1 MSHRADIATEPAGH
15 PAAGGEAAPARAG
28 HDLAA
33 AALALA
39 IAAAVARMLPDGPVR
54 LTLLLAF
61 MLAGPG
67 AAFVSHLTIRDR
79 VLALAM
85 TLTASLS
92 IGALTAGGMVWVAW
106 WHPDVLTVLM
116 ISLTA
121 ATALARL
128 VGWTPQQPGR
138 QLAEEPRSPEAAPAH
153 GVRMVSAA
161 LSPVLLV
168 VALAIWAV
176 TVARS
181 DSGQVGDYG
190 LTAGLGVPFVAGL
203 AMTCLAFGIELFG
216 RVRVGVLT
224 AGVGAAALQVFG
236 TAPLLLSEPEY
247 AWTYKHLGVVELIQ
261 QHGRALDSK
270 DIYQQWP
277 GFFAS
282 VAQLSTVSGVAAI
295 RFATWSSLFFALLDA
310 VLLAAAARAL
320 TTDRRVVFLTVF
332 LFECCLWVDQNYFSP
347 QAFAYALSLG
357 FFAILLHW
365 CRGEPTKRWPW
376 LIGRLQGMLVRQAP
390 PAVDVRGGAAR
401 LRVIGVV
408 GVFAAITVS
417 HQLTPY
423 LLMFGVGTLT
433 VLGLIRPYWLMAL
446 LAVVAGGYFLP
457 RLSGVS
463 SQYHLFDGFD
473 LFKNASGNASGWGSD
488 AQRFSAMVARLLAFA
503 VWGSTLVAAWRHRRR
518 LGRVVIGLV
527 LGFSPFLLLG
537 LQNYGGEAIY
547 RVFLFSLPWCALLAA
562 GWWGRFSLGRLHGV
576 ASGVIFTVL
585 ALAALQ
591 GLQGQFA
598 LHVVP
603 PADIRAA
610 KYLAAQAPAGSTMVM
625 VAASFPARLTAN
637 YADLNPGRSVDPSI
651 VDQPD
656 FQHLTLD
663 SSELP
668 AIESWAAGYGGTET
682 FLVVSG
688 QMAKTAEY
696 FGQLTSGSVKALR
709 KALDTSD
716 RWSVYYRS
724 SDVTIYRLEPDL

>member
-1 MSHRADIATEPAGH
+1 MTHRADVAAQPAGNA
-15 PAAGGEAAPARAG
+15 AAGGEPTPARAG

-61 MLAGPG
+61 TIAGPG
-67 AAFVSHLTIRDR
+67 AAFVSHLWIPDR
-79 VLALAM
+79 VLAIAM

-92 IGALTAGGMVWVAW
+92 ISALTAGGMVWAAW
-106 WHPDVLTVLM
+106 WHPDVLTVVM

-128 VGWTPQQPGR
+128 VGWTPQPPGW
-138 QLAEEPRSPEAAPAH
+138 QLSEGPRSPEAASAH

-168 VALAIWAV
+168 VALGVWAV

-216 RVRVGVLT
+216 RVRVGVLI
-224 AGVGAAALQVFG
+224 AGVGSVALQVFG
-236 TAPLLLSEPEY
+236 TAPLLLTEPEY

-261 QHGRALDSK
+261 QHGRVLDPA

-282 VAQLSTVSGVAAI
+282 VAQLSTVSGVAPI
-295 RFATWSSLFFALLDA
+295 RFATWSSLFFAVLDA

-320 TTDRRVVFLTVF
+320 TTDRRVVFLAVF

-365 CRGEPTKRWPW
+365 CRGEPTNRRPW
-376 LIGRLQGMLVRQAP
+376 WIGRLQGMLVRQAP

-401 LRVIGVV
+401 LRVIGLV
-408 GVFAAITVS
+408 GVFAAITVA

-423 LLMFGVGTLT
+423 LLLFGVGMLT
-433 VLGLIRPYWLMAL
+433 VLGLIRPYWLIVL

-488 AQRFSAMVARLLAFA
+488 AQRFSATLARLLAFA
-503 VWGSTLVAAWRHRRR
+503 VWGSTRGGARGHPGRQVSRRTGPGRLDDGDGRRR
-518 LGRVVIGLV
+518 FPGPADRQLRRPQPGPQRRPLDRRPAGLPAPDARLGGAARDRELGGRIRGNRDVPGGQRSDGEDGRVLR
-527 LGFSPFLLLG
+527 PAD
-537 LQNYGGEAIY
+537 E
-547 RVFLFSLPWCALLAA
+547 
-562 GWWGRFSLGRLHGV
+562 RFDPGV
-576 ASGVIFTVL
+576 AEGARHIGPLV
-585 ALAALQ
+585 
-591 GLQGQFA
+591 GLLPHLRRHDLPPRTRRLTRPGPA
-598 LHVVP
+598 LH
-603 PADIRAA
+603 
-610 KYLAAQAPAGSTMVM
+610 
-625 VAASFPARLTAN
+625 AN
-637 YADLNPGRSVDPSI
+637 
-651 VDQPD
+651 
-656 FQHLTLD
+656 
-663 SSELP
+663 
-668 AIESWAAGYGGTET
+668 
-682 FLVVSG
+682 
-688 QMAKTAEY
+688 
-696 FGQLTSGSVKALR
+696 
-709 KALDTSD
+709 
-716 RWSVYYRS
+716 
-724 SDVTIYRLEPDL
+724 